1 MVVQW
6 LRFDASNAEDVGLIP
21 CWVTKIA
28 HGLECSQKFQKKKN
42 MESRWGSSDIHLSL
56 RRRKW

>member
-28 HGLECSQKFQKKKN
+28 HGLECSQKFQKKKKTWKVDG
-42 MESRWGSSDIHLSL
+42 EALTYI
-56 RRRKW
+56 

>member
-28 HGLECSQKFQKKKN
+28 HGLACSQKVQKKKK
-42 MESRWGSSDIHLSL
+42 
-56 RRRKW
+56 RKVDWEALTYI